1 MRVGIVCPY
10 SFTYPGG
17 VQNHVLG
24 LGGWLK
30 QNGHQVSILAPGQ
43 ASPALLAET
52 GLRPEE
58 FTSAGHAVPISFN
71 GSVARI
77 NFGPGPASK
86 VKRWLDQGRFDVVH
100 LHEPIG
106 PNIGMVALYLT
117 DRPVTA
123 TFHTSMPT
131 MRAIKLLNQ
140 TLPRVVSRIDS
151 SIAVSAAAAEVAH
164 EHSGVDPV
172 IIGNGIHVDD
182 YPLEPTRGPWRGGEA
197 PRLVFLGRYD
207 EPRKG
212 FEVLTPALP
221 LVRSRFPDLDVVV
234 IGSGSARSEQ
244 GVRFLGGLDD
254 EARNYWLGHCDVY
267 IAPQTGRESFGIVLL
282 EAMACGAPVVA
293 SDLPAFVDVLTD
305 DEGVIG
311 HVFCKGNS
319 SSASQA
325 IINSLSEPR
334 DLRLERGRA
343 QAARFDW
350 SQIGPQVVQMYRT
363 ARLNSARMRLSGRW
377 RRRRRRSAM
386 SIEG

>member
-10 SFTYPGG
+10 SFTHPGG

-30 QNGHQVSILAPGQ
+30 QHGHDVSILAPGQ

-58 FTSAGHAVPISFN
+58 FTSAGHAVPINFN

-77 NFGPGPASK
+77 NFGPGPAAK
-86 VKRWLDQGRFDVVH
+86 VKGWLDTGRFDVVH

-106 PNIGMVALYLT
+106 PNIGLVALYLT

-131 MRAIKLLNQ
+131 MRAIKVLNS
-140 TLPRVVSRIDS
+140 TLPSVVSRIDS
-151 SIAVSAAAAEVAH
+151 SIAVSEAAARVAH
-164 EHSGVDPV
+164 EHSGVNPV

-182 YPLEPTRGPWRGGEA
+182 YPLERVRGRWRGGEA
-197 PRLVFLGRYD
+197 PRLTFLGRYD

-221 LVRSRFPDLDVVV
+221 LVRSQFPDLDVVV

-254 EARNYWLGHCDVY
+254 EARNYWLGRSDVY

-305 DEGVIG
+305 DEGLIG
-311 HVFCKGNS
+311 HVFRNGNS
-319 SSASQA
+319 ASASRA
-325 IINSLSEPR
+325 IIRSLSEPR

-363 ARLNSARMRLSGRW
+363 ARRNSARMRLSGRRS
-377 RRRRRRSAM
+377 RRRRHRSVEA
-386 SIEG
+386 

>member
-24 LGGWLK
+24 LAGWLK
-30 QNGHQVSILAPGQ
+30 ENGHEVAILAPGQ

-58 FTSAGHAVPISFN
+58 FTSAGRAVPINFN

-77 NFGPGPASK
+77 SFGPGPAAK
-86 VKRWLDQGRFDVVH
+86 VKRWLDAGHFDVVH

-106 PNIGMVALYLT
+106 PTICLMVLYLT
-117 DRPVTA
+117 DRPVAA

-131 MRAIKLLNQ
+131 MRTIRMLNSA
-140 TLPRVVSRIDS
+140 LPSVVSRLDA
-151 SIAVSAAAAEVAH
+151 SIAVSAAAARVAH
-164 EHSGVDPV
+164 EHSGVNPV
-172 IIGNGIHVDD
+172 VIGNGIHVED
-182 YPLEPTRGPWRGGEA
+182 YPLESITGRWRGGDA

-254 EARNYWLGHCDVY
+254 EARNYWLGHADVY

-311 HVFCKGNS
+311 HVFRNGNS
-319 SSASQA
+319 ASASRA
-325 IINSLSEPR
+325 ILRSLSEPR

-350 SQIGPQVVQMYRT
+350 SQLGPQVVRMYRS
-363 ARLNSARMRLSGRW
+363 ARLNSARMRLRG
-377 RRRRRRSAM
+377 RRRRSRSRAR
-386 SIEG
+386 SIGR